1 MQIRNPMKIISAPQG
16 IESPLIQTH
25 DVTRQNMGDLMNP
38 FLLVSLFEMKGP
50 VFPSH
55 PHAGFAV
62 MTYILPESETGFVN
76 QDSTGFS
83 NEIAPGDV
91 HLTFAG
97 SGLLHEE
104 TNTVEGQSAV
114 GFQIWLDVPNVNRR
128 DAPTAT
134 HLKQAEVKTLEDG
147 TGAVRVLAGTSN
159 GLSSKIDIP
168 TQFRLI
174 DVSLNSDA
182 SFEQDLSA
190 TETAYLYV
198 ISGAVSVGNLTA
210 KAGEVLFTEPSGTLL
225 AATAGRDSARFVLFA
240 GEPLKQAPVFG
251 GPFVAS
257 NHEEL
262 MDFKRAFASGAM
274 GRLTAFAD
282 QTAV

>member
-1 MQIRNPMKIISAPQG
+1 MQVRNPMKIISATLG
-16 IESPLIQTH
+16 MESPLIQTH
-25 DVTRQNMGDLMNP
+25 DVTRQDTGDLMNP
-38 FLLVSLFEMKGP
+38 FLIVSLFEMKGP
-50 VFPSH
+50 VFPPH

-104 TNTVEGQSAV
+104 TNKVEGQSAV
-114 GFQIWLDVPNVNRR
+114 GFQIWLDVPNANRR

-134 HLKQAEVKTLEDG
+134 HLKHAEVETLRSGNG
-147 TGAVRVLAGTSN
+147 TIRALAGASN
-159 GLSSKIDIP
+159 GLKSKIDIP

-174 DVSLNSDA
+174 DVSLNPDA

-198 ISGAVSVGNLTA
+198 ISGAVSVGDLAA
-210 KAGEVLFTEPSGTLL
+210 KAGDVLFTEPSGTLL
-225 AATAGRDSARFVLFA
+225 AATARRDGARFILFA
-240 GEPLKQAPVFG
+240 GEPLKQDPVFG

-262 MDFKRAFASGAM
+262 TDFKRAFASGAM